1 MNKTKEKIDFSRLNA
16 SVMTTARVD
25 DINRRD
31 NLGMKIAQSEKIW
44 FSNMKGVRKPNVTF
58 AMSDDE
64 LREYVRCKRS
74 VHYFAENYCKIK
86 REDSTIG
93 EIKLRDYQ
101 VDMINLFN
109 DNRFSILMASR
120 QTGKCVSM
128 KSFVYIQSD
137 DKIIKLTLG
146 ELYYDIIKK
155 HRNLTILEN
164 IKYYLYKILSRL

>member
-1 MNKTKEKIDFSRLNA
+1 
-16 SVMTTARVD
+16 
-25 DINRRD
+25 
-31 NLGMKIAQSEKIW
+31 
-44 FSNMKGVRKPNVTF
+44 
-58 AMSDDE
+58 
-64 LREYVRCKRS
+64 VRCKRS

-128 KSFVYIQSD
+128 KSFIYIQSD
-137 DKIIKLTLG
+137 DKIIKLTFG